1 MPRPMRLRWVHRSSW
16 CTIYIFT
23 RHGCSLYW
31 ESGSET
37 CITHNVQKYWNAYN
51 GMVSSSTTHRCPLTV
66 HCLEAKIWLLPPPLT
81 QVTSQGTLTLS
92 AIHTIHYP
100 LFWVFLISFVSF
112 LLVVEYTLFPS
123 SWLYVVHL
131 HAIHQIYYIVN
142 HKTNVEGREC
152 TKDFFWMKIKWHR
165 AGIRWK
171 ETKEKH

>member
-100 LFWVFLISFVSF
+100 LFWVFFNKLREFSASGRIYFVPI
-112 LLVVEYTLFPS
+112 LMALRS
-123 SWLYVVHL
+123 SLACNTSNILYS
-131 HAIHQIYYIVN
+131 QSQ
-142 HKTNVEGREC
+142 
-152 TKDFFWMKIKWHR
+152 D
-165 AGIRWK
+165 
-171 ETKEKH
+171 